1 MANTI
6 PQMYIEVAQR
16 QPDVTAQLSK
26 DAQGTFQPTSYGTLL
41 KEVSICAHG
50 LHHLGIR
57 RGDKVGFISDNRK
70 EWLIADLAMLGL
82 GAADVPRGCDATA
95 QEIAYILSWSECATV
110 ILENDRQLQKILDI
124 KAGLLP
130 FGSQSLKESP
140 YAHLK
145 TIILFDPPAPSMLE
159 QAIGAGLAVFTFADI
174 MREGLA
180 FYEQDPEFFQ
190 HEAAKGGR
198 GDLATIIYT
207 SGTTGDPKGVMLS
220 HGNFLHQTE
229 YLPSIIGVKSGDVFL
244 SVLPVWHSFERVV
257 QYIILQAGAT
267 IAYSKPV
274 GSILLADM
282 QAVQPQW
289 FTSVPRIW
297 ESIKDSVYKTIR
309 QSGGVKKAMFS
320 MFVGIGEAHAY
331 FRNMLLDRLPKF
343 APRAR
348 AIDIAVAIIPF
359 VLLSPLRALG
369 DVLVFK
375 KIREKLGKGF
385 IAGISGG
392 GALPPSVDK
401 FFDAL
406 GILILEGYGLT
417 ETAPVLGVR
426 LRTHPVTG
434 TVGPIHR
441 GTEIRIVDEH
451 GKVLPAGQ
459 KGVIQVRGPQVMLGY
474 YRRPD
479 LTAKILSEDGW
490 LDTGDLGMLTIHGEI
505 KIVGRAKDTIV
516 LRGGEN
522 IEPVPIEQRLCESPY
537 IQQAVVLGQDQ
548 KYLAALIV
556 PREEALIQWAE
567 ENEIPFA
574 DYASLLE
581 QPEVKELIDGEIN
594 ACVNMKNGFKPF
606 ERIFRFALLARPF
619 EPGRELSAKQELKR
633 HTINELYKNQIR
645 ALFAE

>member
-57 RGDKVGFISDNRK
+57 RGDKVGLVSDNRK

-145 TIILFDPPAPSMLE
+145 TVILFDPPTPSVLE
-159 QAIGAGLAVFTFADI
+159 KAIGAGLAVFTFIDI

-180 FYEQDPEFFQ
+180 LYEKEPDFFQ
-190 HEAAKGGR
+190 HEAAKGR
-198 GDLATIIYT
+198 RSDLATIIYT

-229 YLPSIIGVKSGDVFL
+229 YLPGIIGVKSGDVFL

-343 APRAR
+343 SPRAR

-490 LDTGDLGMLTIHGEI
+490 LDTGDLGMLTVHGEI

-581 QPEVKELIDGEIN
+581 QPEVKELIDSEIN
-594 ACVNMKNGFKPF
+594 ACVSMKNGFKPF